1 MTLKVELIQMRIEKY
16 SREWIVRIARCCE
29 RNNSVT
35 PTPPGTADGERPYGG
50 QPSKKKEEREEELVE
65 KFSYV
70 FDWVMFSAVLGVV
83 LAAAGLTLVD
93 ALNSRNK
100 QLESLGTR

>member
-16 SREWIVRIARCCE
+16 SREWIVRIARCCTK
-29 RNNSVT
+29 NNRVT
-35 PTPPGTADGERPYGG
+35 PTPPRTPDPYGD
-50 QPSKKKEEREEELVE
+50 QPSKKTEEREEELVE

-70 FDWVMFSAVLGVV
+70 FDWIMFSAVLGVV